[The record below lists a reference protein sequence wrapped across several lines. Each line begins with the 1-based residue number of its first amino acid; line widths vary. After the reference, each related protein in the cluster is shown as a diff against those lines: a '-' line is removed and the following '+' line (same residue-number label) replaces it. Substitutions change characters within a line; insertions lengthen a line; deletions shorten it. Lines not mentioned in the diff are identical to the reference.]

1 MKSNLFGESVN
12 FGSVGRSVGGQS
24 VDKWSVVGG
33 SVVGGFNKTQP
44 KNSQVINFDTT
55 QCILIIVVLF
65 YNENYSLTIFML
77 MNQVPVLGMF
87 ISSVARYRICKNL
100 VALDK
105 RVW

>member
-1 MKSNLFGESVN
+1 M
-12 FGSVGRSVGGQS
+12 
-24 VDKWSVVGG
+24 VGG

-55 QCILIIVVLF
+55 QCILIIVLF

-87 ISSVARYRICKNL
+87 ISRVGRYRICKNL

-105 RVW
+105 LVW